1 MRDESDAVEVPEVG
15 EPAWDS
21 RAGLGRGGIV
31 MGLVGPYVQLRP
43 VGGGREWDVRP
54 DDLRS
59 IGLAE
64 SSRASVREANR
75 RGRGEAL

>member
-1 MRDESDAVEVPEVG
+1 MRDESDAMCVPEVG
-15 EPAWDS
+15 EPAWDA
-21 RAGLGRGGIV
+21 RTGRGGIV
-31 MGLVGPYVQLRP
+31 MGRVGPCVQLRP

-64 SSRASVREANR
+64 LLRAPVREANR
-75 RGRGEAL
+75 RSRGEAL

>member
-1 MRDESDAVEVPEVG
+1 MYVPEVG
-15 EPAWDS
+15 EPAWDA
-21 RAGLGRGGIV
+21 RTGRGGIV
-31 MGLVGPYVQLRP
+31 MGRVGPCVQLRP

-64 SSRASVREANR
+64 LLRAPVREANR
-75 RGRGEAL
+75 RSRGEAL